1 MNDLL
6 KQNRVLVGL
15 LLSLGSELVTGAL
28 LWLGLFIAHQPVES
42 HIRWFGICFVPPL
55 LILRHFAK
63 KKQDTQIVKTMI
75 IALFVTFII
84 FLYILFKTKAIA
96 L

>member
-1 MNDLL
+1 MSDLL
-6 KQNRVLVGL
+6 KQNRVLAGL

-42 HIRWFGICFVPPL
+42 HIRW